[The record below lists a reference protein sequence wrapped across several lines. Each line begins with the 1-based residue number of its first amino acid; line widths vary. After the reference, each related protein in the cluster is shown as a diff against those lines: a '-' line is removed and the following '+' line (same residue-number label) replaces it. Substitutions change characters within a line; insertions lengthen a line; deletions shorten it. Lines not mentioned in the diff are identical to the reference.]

1 MSDAPTSPASG
12 YSAGDSI
19 RPLSVRMLD
28 SSRAQLEI
36 LAQLNGRSVTEEVRL
51 ALEAWI
57 EKSKSDPSVLAR
69 AEEVR
74 ADIEREAAVR
84 REAIQSIFDPV
95 SAKPSRGRT
104 KGGDGE

>member
-1 MSDAPTSPASG
+1 MSDVQSSSASS

-28 SSRAQLEI
+28 SARVQLEV
-36 LAQLNGRSVTEEVRL
+36 LAQLNGRSVTEEVRV

-57 EKSKSDPSVLAR
+57 EKSKSDPTVQAR
-69 AEEVR
+69 AAEVR

-84 REAIQSIFDPV
+84 RGAIEAIFSPTPD
-95 SAKPSRGRT
+95 KPTRARG
-104 KGGDGE
+104 KDADE